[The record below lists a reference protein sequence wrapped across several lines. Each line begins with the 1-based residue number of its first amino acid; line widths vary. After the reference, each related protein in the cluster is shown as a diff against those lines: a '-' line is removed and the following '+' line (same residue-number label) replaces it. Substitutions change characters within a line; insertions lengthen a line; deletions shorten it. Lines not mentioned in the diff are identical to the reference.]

1 MRTLKDE
8 LSAIQQFQQSANELR
23 PKYHCPNCG
32 TTSAQAGS
40 PTHEVR
46 SYTMTSAPTAE
57 HQQTLSKDRT
67 HILCMLYWALGVFTG
82 IDIAMM
88 IVILLA

>member
-1 MRTLKDE
+1 MNYQPYNNSSNPQTSYD
-8 LSAIQQFQQSANELR
+8 
-23 PKYHCPNCG
+23 PNTIAQTVG
-32 TTSAQAGS
+32 ATSAQAGS